1 MQEQATQHLTPSVN
15 HAPVTDRV
23 NVEPPILNGMAAS
36 EAMYI
41 ALASAA
47 ISFLIAGMLQL
58 FTGLGIVLL
67 ILVIVLPLITLWYS
81 SLYLMKVKRN
91 RPDGFYVQMIH
102 LYLVEKFN
110 VSSKFIA
117 HKGFWDIGR

>member
-1 MQEQATQHLTPSVN
+1 MQEKPPQDQTPTVN

-41 ALASAA
+41 GLASGAM
-47 ISFLIAGMLQL
+47 SLLLAGLLQVM
-58 FTGLGIVLL
+58 TGWGIVLL
-67 ILVIVLPLITLWYS
+67 LLVIVLPLLTLWYS
-81 SLYLMKVKRN
+81 SLYLMRLKRN
-91 RPDGFYVQMIH
+91 RPAGFYVQMIH
-102 LYLVEKFN
+102 FYLVKKFN
-110 VSSKFIA
+110 VSSKLIA

>member
-1 MQEQATQHLTPSVN
+1 MQEQAPQHQPPSVN

-41 ALASAA
+41 ALASGA
-47 ISFLIAGMLQL
+47 ISLLLAGILQL

-67 ILVIVLPLITLWYS
+67 ILVIVLPLLTLWYS
-81 SLYLMKVKRN
+81 SLFLMKVKRN
-91 RPDGFYVQMIH
+91 RPDGFYLQKIH
-102 LYLVEKFN
+102 LYLVKKMR
-110 VSSKFIA
+110 VTPKFIA
-117 HKGFWDIGR
+117 HESFWDIGR